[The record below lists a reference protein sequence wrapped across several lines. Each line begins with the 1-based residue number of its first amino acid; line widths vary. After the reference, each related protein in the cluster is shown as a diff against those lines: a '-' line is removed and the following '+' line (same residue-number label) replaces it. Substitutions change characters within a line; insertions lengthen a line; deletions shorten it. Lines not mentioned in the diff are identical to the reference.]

1 MTPRVLIPIALALM
15 LIELGYGI
23 GYHVHRCRDV
33 APVPVNIEAE
43 RLRIMAEI
51 ERDEV
56 LPLRDSLNAAQARI
70 DSLRALQPRV
80 VVRWREVAERNW
92 ELSDTE
98 AGRLLVGRI
107 DERVGM

>member
-1 MTPRVLIPIALALM
+1 MTPRVLIPIALALL
-15 LIELGYGI
+15 LIALGYGI
-23 GYHVHRCRDV
+23 GYHVYRCPDV
-33 APVPVNIEAE
+33 TPTVNIEAE

-51 ERDEV
+51 ERAEV
-56 LPLRDSLNAAQARI
+56 LLLRDSLSAAQARI

-80 VVRWREVAERNW
+80 VVRWRERAERNW
-92 ELSDTE
+92 ELSDTG